1 MVRLTLHRAATAVL
15 SVTAYGSAAGT
26 GALMTLS
33 TVGAITWSPIL
44 LTLLAT
50 TAVSSTIAAEVIEY
64 PKKGPKHAR

>member
-1 MVRLTLHRAATAVL
+1 
-15 SVTAYGSAAGT
+15 
-26 GALMTLS
+26 MTLS